1 MSTLN
6 PYQPPTTRLR
16 DALSAEVGGDCWRD
30 GKELVVRPGCTLP
43 DRCIKCNEPAA
54 MPMKHAR
61 FYWHHPAL
69 YLVAL
74 LNLLIYLVI
83 ALFVRRR
90 TPVTIGLCDRHR
102 QRRRVSIGL
111 TVVGVV
117 ASLVITAMGVQRD
130 AVPVTIAGIA
140 LLLASAAFGI
150 IRSRLLVVTRIG
162 ENYTR
167 FKGCSAEFL
176 ATLPAF
182 YRTR

>member
-16 DALSAEVGGDCWRD
+16 EALSAEVGGDCWRD

-43 DRCIKCNEPAA
+43 GRCIKCNEPATE
-54 MPMKHAR
+54 PMQHAR

-74 LNLLIYLVI
+74 VNLLIYLVI

-90 TPVTIGLCDRHR
+90 TPVTLGLCERHR
-102 QRRRVSIGL
+102 ARQRMSIVASVAGSLAGL
-111 TVVGVV
+111 GLVAFGITREAPGASVAGVV
-117 ASLVITAMGVQRD
+117 
-130 AVPVTIAGIA
+130 
-140 LLLASAAFGI
+140 LLLASVACGI
-150 IRSRLLVVTRIG
+150 VGSRVLVVTRIG

>member
-43 DRCIKCNEPAA
+43 GRCIKCNAPAEL
-54 MPMKHAR
+54 PMRHAR

-69 YLVAL
+69 YLAVFAGL
-74 LNLLIYLVI
+74 LLYLVI

-90 TPVTIGLCDRHR
+90 TPVTIGLCARHV
-102 QRRRVSIGL
+102 QRRRASLALAFAGVALAIGL
-111 TVVGVV
+111 IVMGAQRERFHVLFGG
-117 ASLVITAMGVQRD
+117 TAV
-130 AVPVTIAGIA
+130 
-140 LLLASAAFGI
+140 LLASVIVGI
-150 IRSRLLVVTRIG
+150 IGSRLLVVTRIG

-167 FKGCSAEFL
+167 FRGAGAEFL